1 MDLARVKNEIIS
13 GETSLGI
20 ELGSTRIKA
29 VLIGS
34 DYQPLASGSFNWENA
49 YVDGIWT
56 YDLADVERGLRE
68 SYRDMCQDVEQKYDL
83 KLTKFGSIGISAM
96 MHGYLAFDSQGQLLV
111 PFRTWRN
118 TTTEPAAIKLTEAFE
133 FNIPLRWSIAHL
145 YQAILNNEPHVPNIS
160 FITTLA
166 GYVHW
171 RLTGEKVLGIGD
183 ASGMFPIASE
193 AKDYD
198 ARMIAKFDLL
208 VAEKKFAWKLNELL
222 PRVLVAGEAAGTLTA
237 EGARWL
243 DPSGSLT
250 PGVPFC
256 PPEGDA
262 GTGMTATNSIAER
275 TGNIS
280 AGTSVF
286 AMVVL
291 EKDLSK
297 VYPEID
303 IVTTPAG
310 SPVAMVHCNN
320 CTSDI
325 DAWSRVFAD
334 FARMMGYEVDK
345 NALFTTL
352 YSAALAGDADCG
364 KILSYNYL
372 SGEPITGFEEGRP
385 LLVRMPDSQF
395 TFANLMRS
403 LIFSALGSL
412 QIGMQTL
419 KAENVRIDKLLGH
432 GGFYKTKG
440 VGQKFTA
447 AALETP
453 VSVMETAGEGGA
465 WGVALLAAYCR
476 RTNQEM
482 TLSEFLSAE
491 VFANMAETVI
501 HPNESDI
508 ASFRQFIAAYQQ
520 GLKIEKAALEH
531 LNWH

>member
-1 MDLARVKNEIIS
+1 MDLARIKSEIIE
-13 GETSLGI
+13 GGTSLGI
-20 ELGSTRIKA
+20 EFGSTRIKA

-34 DYQPLASGSFNWENA
+34 DYQPLASGSYSWENE
-49 YVDGIWT
+49 YVNGIWT
-56 YDLADVERGLRE
+56 YSLDDVERGLQD
-68 SYRDMCQDVEQKYDL
+68 SYRDLCKDVEKKYDVR
-83 KLTKFGSIGISAM
+83 LTKFGSIGISAM
-96 MHGYLAFDSQGQLLV
+96 MHGYLAFDSSDKLLV

-118 TTTEPAAIKLTEAFE
+118 TTTEQAAGLLTKEFN
-133 FNIPLRWSIAHL
+133 FNIPLRWSVAHL
-145 YQAILNNEPHVPNIS
+145 YQAILNNEPHVSEVS

-171 RLTGEKVLGIGD
+171 RLTGKKVLGIGD

-193 AKDYD
+193 TKDYD
-198 ARMIAKFDLL
+198 AEMIARFDAI
-208 VAEKKFAWKLNELL
+208 VSEKKFKWKLGTIL
-222 PRVLVAGEAAGTLTA
+222 PEVLVAGEAAGTLTP
-237 EGARWL
+237 EGARWM
-243 DPSGSLT
+243 DPSGTLT
-250 PGVPFC
+250 PGIPFC

-262 GTGMTATNSIAER
+262 GTGMTATNSIGER

-303 IVTTPAG
+303 IVTTPSG

-334 FARMMGYEVDK
+334 FSKMMGLEVDK
-345 NALFTTL
+345 NKLFTTL
-352 YSAALAGDADCG
+352 YSAALTGDPDCG
-364 KILSYNYL
+364 RILSYNYL
-372 SGEPITGFEEGRP
+372 SGEPITGFDEGRP
-385 LLVRMPDSQF
+385 LVIRMPNS
-395 TFANLMRS
+395 NLNLSNFMRS
-403 LIFSALGSL
+403 LIFSALGAL
-412 QIGMQTL
+412 QIGMETL

-453 VSVMETAGEGGA
+453 VSVMDTAGEGGA
-465 WGVALLAAYCR
+465 WGAALLAAYCR
-476 RTNQEM
+476 RKKQGE
-482 TLSEFLSAE
+482 TLDQFLAAE
-491 VFANMAETVI
+491 VFANMEETVLN
-501 HPNESDI
+501 PDESDI
-508 ASFRQFIAAYQQ
+508 AGFKDFIKVYKQ
-520 GLKIEKAALEH
+520 GLEIEKAAVDR
-531 LNWH
+531 LNWC